1 MSSELDLEEYLN
13 CILEYLQI
21 LLGLQQAP
29 DNVGIDSRGSL
40 EKMNKTINAEKHKI
54 TWCNI
59 ENS

>member
-54 TWCNI
+54 T
-59 ENS
+59 